1 MAGIT
6 SQPNRETAA
15 RQWVGDYLDREH
27 VLPGGARL
35 DAAQFKGATAV
46 KAVVGAAG
54 AAQGATAVPVAALG
68 GPIPKNTTLDFGGAK
83 LAVLTADAAAG
94 ATSLTVRALPTAL
107 VSGDTASYN
116 PDAPLVTV
124 ASGTVVGRTIAERDA
139 GTGYGPAVDTDDEIF
154 ILVFDVT
161 DAATNPDADLYRHG
175 GVVKENY
182 LPGWAGLTANLQAKV
197 RSLYTCVKGGA

>member
-1 MAGIT
+1 M
-6 SQPNRETAA
+6 
-15 RQWVGDYLDREH
+15 
-27 VLPGGARL
+27 
-35 DAAQFKGATAV
+35 
-46 KAVVGAAG
+46 
-54 AAQGATAVPVAALG
+54 
-68 GPIPKNTTLDFGGAK
+68 LDFGGAK

-139 GTGYGPAVDTDDEIF
+139 NTGFGPAADTDDEIY
-154 ILVFDVT
+154 IVVYDVT
-161 DAATNPDADLYRHG
+161 DVASNPDVDLYRHG

-182 LPGWAGLTANLQAKV
+182 LPGWSGFSANLKTAV
-197 RSLYTCVKGGA
+197 RSRYTCVNGGA